1 MPEAVC
7 TFTLT
12 RYPLRQAWW
21 AMSGV
26 GRDRP
31 ALEATPGLRF
41 VRLLGTGRGANL
53 GLGADL
59 CRWAMFAVWESA
71 TAWEA
76 FEGSALRQEQ
86 HDRAQESFTALL
98 RPLRWHGQWGG
109 HDPFQGMEKTQPTG
123 LPVAALTRATLR
135 PARLLP
141 FWRAV
146 PRSMDGLHDNPGLIA
161 SVGVGEVP
169 LLHQATFSLWHSAEA
184 LTAFAYAGAGHREA
198 MRRARTGQ
206 WFGEELFARFE
217 VLGTRGLWD
226 GR

>member
-1 MPEAVC
+1 MSEPLC

-21 AMSGV
+21 AMAGV

-31 ALEATPGLRF
+31 ALQATPGLRF
-41 VRLLGTGRGANL
+41 VRLLGTGQGATL

-59 CRWAMFAVWESA
+59 SRWAMFAVWDSVP
-71 TAWEA
+71 AWEE

-86 HDRAQESFTALL
+86 RARAQESFTALL
-98 RPLRWHGQWGG
+98 RPLRWHGSWGG
-109 HDPFQGMEKTQPTG
+109 HDPFVGMDKAQPTG
-123 LPVAALTRATLR
+123 RPVAALTRATLR
-135 PARLLP
+135 PARLWP

-146 PRSMDGLHDNPGLIA
+146 PRSMEGLHDNPGLIA
-161 SVGVGEVP
+161 SLGIGEVP
-169 LLHQATFSLWHSAEA
+169 LLHQATFSLWDSAEA
-184 LTAFAYAGAGHREA
+184 LKSFAYAGAGHREA
-198 MRRARTGQ
+198 MSRARAER
-206 WFGEELFARFE
+206 WFEEELFARFE